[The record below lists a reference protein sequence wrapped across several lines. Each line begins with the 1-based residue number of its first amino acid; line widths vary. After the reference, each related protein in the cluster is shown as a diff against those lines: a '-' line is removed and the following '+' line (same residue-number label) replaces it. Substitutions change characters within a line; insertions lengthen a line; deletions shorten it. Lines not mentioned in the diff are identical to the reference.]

1 MKQAALSKR
10 MVPPDR
16 AALFGGWGVKIRGN
30 GEGPET
36 AEARR
41 DAGGSLALSRHRR
54 MPGDI
59 SLDKAG
65 HAVKGTVTMS
75 MDATLQV
82 RMDGGFKASVEELY
96 RSPGTSFAG
105 AVRIFVQQRLLAG
118 GMPFRPTL
126 RTREYMT
133 AEELDGRLS
142 RAEANVWAVCSQEA
156 LDERVREK
164 PGTG

>member
-1 MKQAALSKR
+1 MKKAALSSGWFR
-10 MVPPDR
+10 RTGLPF
-16 AALFGGWGVKIRGN
+16 LGGWGVKIRGN

-41 DAGGSLALSRHRR
+41 DAGDSPSLPRHRR
-54 MPGDI
+54 MPGSI
-59 SLDKAG
+59 PLDKAE
-65 HAVKGTVTMS
+65 HTVKGAVIMS
-75 MDATLQV
+75 MDATWQV

-126 RTREYMT
+126 RTREHMT

-164 PGTG
+164 PGNG